1 MLSETGAIKTKLFCY
16 YTYNFN
22 FLMMISTIS
31 DIDLVANILATRG
44 VSSSS
49 SIVKPIKSHTNKVT
63 CAAHIYAKGR
73 VQNGLKLI

>member
-1 MLSETGAIKTKLFCY
+1 
-16 YTYNFN
+16 
-22 FLMMISTIS
+22 MMISTIS

>member
-1 MLSETGAIKTKLFCY
+1 
-16 YTYNFN
+16 
-22 FLMMISTIS
+22 MISTIS

-49 SIVKPIKSHTNKVT
+49 SIVKPIKRHTNKVT